1 MTKAIF
7 QEVEGISIDLIKIKR
22 VDKQIGQGEVPL
34 VKKSINQTR

>member
-34 VKKSINQTR
+34 R